1 MDFHFT
7 ALAAMFLAVA
17 VIAGPVCNVSY
28 CQSAEERLQQ
38 ARSAKQEK
46 VEAYFNN
53 AGLPYP
59 PYQLFLRIFK
69 KEKELEVWARGG
81 KDEKFKLITTYP
93 VCKSSGVLGPKR
105 KQGDLQ
111 VPEGFYYISGFN
123 PQSRFHL
130 SMRINYPNSSDK
142 KLGDK
147 TDPGGDIF
155 IHGNCVTIGCVP
167 IRNGPIEELYIMA
180 LDVKTRKKTRTHVHI
195 FPCRMD
201 KRECRQ
207 ELARP
212 ASHDPALAK
221 FWNSLKPGYLHFEKN
236 RTLPRVNTGGDG
248 HYRVSSD

>member
-1 MDFHFT
+1 MNSF
-7 ALAAMFLAVA
+7 ALAILLLTIAAVMG
-17 VIAGPVCNVSY
+17 GPLSNSAY
-28 CQSAEERLQQ
+28 CQSAEERLRK

-46 VEAYFNN
+46 VEAYFKK
-53 AGLPYP
+53 ADLPYP
-59 PYQLFLRIFK
+59 PYQLFVRVFK

-81 KDEKFKLITTYP
+81 RKEKFKLITTYP

-105 KQGDLQ
+105 KQGDRQ
-111 VPEGFYYISGFN
+111 VPEGFYYICGFN

-130 SMRINYPNSSDK
+130 SLRINYPNSSDK

-147 TDPGGDIF
+147 TDPGDDIF

-201 KRECRQ
+201 EKQCRQ
-207 ELARP
+207 ELDRL
-212 ASHDPALAK
+212 SSNDPALEK
-221 FWNSLKPGYLHFEKN
+221 FWNTIRPGYLYFEKN
-236 RTLPRVNTGGDG
+236 RTLPPVTTGRDG
-248 HYRVSSD
+248 HYKVASD